1 MSLGRVL
8 FTAVN
13 AVTPILILI
22 LVGYFLKRRG
32 FLTDGFLKVANKLVF
47 NLCLPCTLFLNVYNI
62 SGIAALRWD
71 VILYALAMVLL
82 IFILGLATAVVATKE
97 PARKGVILQCTFRS
111 NLAIIG
117 ISLAGAIGGE
127 EAQSIT
133 AIITAFSVPFFNVL
147 AVVALSIFSGDQ
159 KKPEIGKILM
169 KIWKNP
175 LIIGAVLGL
184 IVLGLR
190 EVQSQLLGEVVFSIK
205 DDLPFVHSAVTQ
217 LKNIATPLAL
227 IVLGGQ
233 FEFSAVKGMAKEIW
247 VGTLWRLVIAPVLG
261 IGLAILL
268 TEYTSFLSFGPNE
281 YPALIALFG
290 SPVAV
295 SSAIMAQQM
304 GSDEQLATQY
314 VMWTSLCSVVTIFVT
329 VCIMMA
335 TGLLMV

>member
-71 VILYALAMVLL
+71 VILYSLAMVLL
-82 IFILGLATAVVATKE
+82 IFILGLGTALVATKE

-147 AVVALSIFSGDQ
+147 AVVALSIFSGEQ
-159 KKPEIGKILM
+159 KKPGIGKIIM

-175 LIIGAVLGL
+175 LIIGAALGL

-205 DDLPFVHSAVTQ
+205 EDLPFIHSAVSQ

-247 VGTLWRLVIAPVLG
+247 VGSLWRLVVAPVLG

-268 TEYTSFLSFGPNE
+268 TEYSTFLSFGPNE

-304 GSDEQLATQY
+304 GSDGQLATQY
-314 VMWTSLCSVVTIFVT
+314 VMWTSLGSVVTIFVT

-335 TGLLMV
+335 TGLLIV

>member
-1 MSLGRVL
+1 MGLGKIL

-22 LVGYFLKRRG
+22 LIGYFLKRRE

-47 NLCLPCTLFLNVYNI
+47 NLCLPCTLFMNVYNI

-71 VILYALAMVLL
+71 VIWYSLAMVLL
-82 IFILGLATAVVATKE
+82 IFVLGLGTAVVATNV
-97 PARKGVILQCTFRS
+97 PGRRGVILQCTFRS

-117 ISLAGAIGGE
+117 ISLAAAIGGE
-127 EAQSIT
+127 EAQSVT
-133 AIITAFSVPFFNVL
+133 AIITAFSVPFFNIL
-147 AVVALSIFSGDQ
+147 AVVALSIFSEDQ

-175 LIIGAVLGL
+175 LIIGAALGL
-184 IVLGLR
+184 AVLGLR
-190 EVQSQLLGEVVFSIK
+190 EIQNRIWGEVIFSIQG
-205 DDLPFVHSAVTQ
+205 DLPFLHTAVKQ
-217 LKNIATPLAL
+217 LNSIATPLAL

-247 VGTLWRLVIAPVLG
+247 VGTLWRLVAAPVLG
-261 IGLAILL
+261 IGVAILL
-268 TEYTSFLSFGPNE
+268 SKYTTLLSFGPND
-281 YPALIALFG
+281 YPGLIALFG

-304 GSDEQLATQY
+304 GSDGQLATQY
-314 VMWTSLCSVVTIFVT
+314 VMWTSLGSVVTIFVA

-335 TGLLMV
+335 AGLIVV

>member
-32 FLTDGFLKVANKLVF
+32 LLTDGFLKVANKLVF

-82 IFILGLATAVVATKE
+82 IFILGLGTALVATKE
-97 PARKGVILQCTFRS
+97 PGRKGVILQCTFRS

-127 EAQSIT
+127 ETQSVT
-133 AIITAFSVPFFNVL
+133 AIITAFSVPFFNIL
-147 AVVALSIFSGDQ
+147 AVVALSIFSSEH
-159 KKPEIGKILM
+159 KKPEIGKILL

-175 LIIGAVLGL
+175 LIIGAALGL
-184 IVLGLR
+184 TVLSLR
-190 EVQSQLLGEVVFSIK
+190 EIQRQILGEVVFSLK
-205 DDLPFVHSAVTQ
+205 EDLPFIHSAVSQ

-233 FEFSAVKGMAKEIW
+233 FELSAVKGMAKEIW
-247 VGTLWRLVIAPVLG
+247 VGSLWRLVVAPVLG

-268 TEYTSFLSFGPNE
+268 TEYTSLLSFGPNE

-304 GSDEQLATQY
+304 GSDGQLATQY
-314 VMWTSLCSVVTIFVT
+314 VMWTSLGSVVTIFVT

-335 TGLLMV
+335 TGLLLV

>member
-1 MSLGRVL
+1 MTLGRVL

-71 VILYALAMVLL
+71 VIIYALAMVLL
-82 IFILGLATAVVATKE
+82 IFILGLSTAVVATKE

-127 EAQSIT
+127 EAQSVT
-133 AIITAFSVPFFNVL
+133 AIITAFSVPLFNVL
-147 AVVALSIFSGDQ
+147 AVIALSIFSGEQ
-159 KKPEIGKILM
+159 KKPEIGNILM

-175 LIIGAVLGL
+175 LITGAALGL

-205 DDLPFVHSAVTQ
+205 EDIPFVHSAVNQ

-247 VGTLWRLVIAPVLG
+247 VGCLWRLVVAPVLG

-268 TEYTSFLSFGPNE
+268 TEYTSILSFGPDE

>member
-1 MSLGRVL
+1 MKKPSLSSRMQEAFNPNSPYRL
-8 FTAVN
+8 LLLTTIFTGLAFGIQKGMLDN
-13 AVTPILILI
+13 F
-22 LVGYFLKRRG
+22 LVEVVGMNQMDRG
-32 FLTDGFLKVANKLVF
+32 VAEF
-47 NLCLPCTLFLNVYNI
+47 FRELP
-62 SGIAALRWD
+62 G
-71 VILYALAMVLL
+71 VLL
-82 IFILGLATAVVATKE
+82 IFILGLGTALVATKE

-147 AVVALSIFSGDQ
+147 AVVALSIFSGEQ
-159 KKPEIGKILM
+159 KKPGIGKIIM

-175 LIIGAVLGL
+175 LIIGAALGL

-205 DDLPFVHSAVTQ
+205 EDLPFIHSAVSQ

-247 VGTLWRLVIAPVLG
+247 VGSLWRLVVAPVLG

-268 TEYTSFLSFGPNE
+268 TEYSTFLSFGPNE

-304 GSDEQLATQY
+304 GSDGQLATQY
-314 VMWTSLCSVVTIFVT
+314 VMWTSLGSVVTIFVT

-335 TGLLMV
+335 TGLLIV

>member
-147 AVVALSIFSGDQ
+147 AVVALSIFSGEQ

>member
-22 LVGYFLKRRG
+22 LVGYFLKRRQ

-62 SGIAALRWD
+62 SCIADLRWD

-82 IFILGLATAVVATKE
+82 IFILGLGTAIVATKE

-127 EAQSIT
+127 EAQGIT
-133 AIITAFSVPFFNVL
+133 GIITAFSVPFFNVL
-147 AVVALSIFSGDQ
+147 AVIALSIFSGDQ
-159 KKPEIGKILM
+159 KKPEIGKILL

-175 LIIGAVLGL
+175 LITGAALGL

-190 EVQSQLLGEVVFSIK
+190 ELQSQFLGQVVFSIK
-205 DDLPFVHSAVTQ
+205 EDLPFVHSAVTQ

-247 VGTLWRLVIAPVLG
+247 VGSLWRLVVAPVLG
-261 IGLAILL
+261 IGLAVLL
-268 TEYTSFLSFGPNE
+268 TEYSSFLSFGPNE

-314 VMWTSLCSVVTIFVT
+314 VMWTSLGSVVTIFVT

-335 TGLLMV
+335 TGLLTV

>member
-1 MSLGRVL
+1 MGLGRIL

-13 AVTPILILI
+13 AVTPIVILILI
-22 LVGYFLKRRG
+22 GYFLKRRE

-71 VILYALAMVLL
+71 VILYSLVMVLL
-82 IFILGLATAVVATKE
+82 FFILGLATVAVATKE
-97 PARKGVILQCTFRS
+97 PSRKGVILQCTFRS

-117 ISLAGAIGGE
+117 ISLAAAIGGE
-127 EAQSIT
+127 EAQSVT

-147 AVVALSIFSGDQ
+147 AVIALSIFSEDH
-159 KKPEIGKILM
+159 KKPEIGKILL

-175 LIIGAVLGL
+175 LIIGAALGL

-190 EVQSQLLGEVVFSIK
+190 EVQNQLWGEVIFSIK
-205 DDLPFVHSAVTQ
+205 EDIPFVHSAVNQ
-217 LKNIATPLAL
+217 LKSIATPLAL

-233 FEFSAVKGMAKEIW
+233 FELSAVKGMAKEIW
-247 VGTLWRLVIAPVLG
+247 VGTLWRLVVAPVLG
-261 IGLAILL
+261 IGVAILL
-268 TEYTSFLSFGPNE
+268 SKYTTLLSFGPND
-281 YPALIALFG
+281 YPGLIALFG

-304 GSDEQLATQY
+304 GSDGQLATQY
-314 VMWTSLCSVVTIFVT
+314 VMWTSLGSVVTIFLT

-335 TGLLMV
+335 AGLIMV

>member
-127 EAQSIT
+127 EAQSVT

-147 AVVALSIFSGDQ
+147 AVVALSIFCGEQ

-205 DDLPFVHSAVTQ
+205 EDLPFVHSAVTQ

-247 VGTLWRLVIAPVLG
+247 VGTLWRLVVAPVLG

>member
-82 IFILGLATAVVATKE
+82 IFILGLGTAIVATKE
-97 PARKGVILQCTFRS
+97 PGRKGVILQCTFRS

-127 EAQSIT
+127 EAQSVT
-133 AIITAFSVPFFNVL
+133 AIITAFSVPFFNIL
-147 AVVALSIFSGDQ
+147 AVIALSIFSGDQ

-175 LIIGAVLGL
+175 LIIGAALGL
-184 IVLGLR
+184 MVLGLR
-190 EVQSQLLGEVVFSIK
+190 EVQSQLWGEVVFSIK
-205 DDLPFVHSAVTQ
+205 EDIPFAHSAVNQ

-233 FEFSAVKGMAKEIW
+233 FEFSAVKGMAKEIL
-247 VGTLWRLVIAPVLG
+247 VGTLWRLVVAPVLG

-335 TGLLMV
+335 TGLLVV

>member
-32 FLTDGFLKVANKLVF
+32 FLTDSFLKVANKLVF

-82 IFILGLATAVVATKE
+82 IFILGLGTAIVATKE
-97 PARKGVILQCTFRS
+97 PGRKGVILQCTFRS

-127 EAQSIT
+127 EAQSVT
-133 AIITAFSVPFFNVL
+133 AIITAFSVPFFNIL
-147 AVVALSIFSGDQ
+147 AVIALSIFSGDQ

-175 LIIGAVLGL
+175 LIIGAALGL
-184 IVLGLR
+184 MVLGLR
-190 EVQSQLLGEVVFSIK
+190 EVQSQLWGEVVFSIK
-205 DDLPFVHSAVTQ
+205 EDIPFVHSAVNQ

-233 FEFSAVKGMAKEIW
+233 FEFSAVKGMAKEIL
-247 VGTLWRLVIAPVLG
+247 VGTLWRLVVAPVLG

-335 TGLLMV
+335 TGLLVV